1 MPDIL
6 TVTMNPAVDLA
17 TVTPVVR
24 PVHKLRCAAPLRIAG
39 GGGVNV
45 ARVLHRLGASVMA
58 LVASG
63 GATGAHLQALLA
75 ADGVALRA
83 IGVSGET
90 RENLTVT
97 DEASRQEY
105 RFVMPGPRLRQ
116 DEWQACLDAVS
127 VMSPAPGCVIASG
140 SLPPGVPQDFYARL
154 ARWARSCG
162 SRLVLDASGPSLAAA
177 LEEGVFLVK
186 PSLRELRELTGRSLG
201 LPSERIAAAREL
213 VAQGRAAQVA
223 LSLGEQGA
231 LLVTQEGVWTAKALP
246 VMVAGTVGAGD
257 SLLAAMVWALEA
269 GMPPG
274 EVLAAG
280 VAAGSVATERGGSHL
295 VGRDAVLALMP
306 QVAVARA

>member
-1 MPDIL
+1 MSEIL

-17 TVTPVVR
+17 TVTPAVR
-24 PVHKLRCAAPLRIAG
+24 PSHKLRCAEPRRVAG

-45 ARVLHRLGASVMA
+45 ARVLHRLGAPVMA
-58 LVASG
+58 LVTSG
-63 GATGAHLQALLA
+63 GATGAQLQALLA

-97 DEASRQEY
+97 DESSRQEY

-116 DEWQACLDAVS
+116 GEWQACLEAVS
-127 VMSPAPGCVIASG
+127 ALSPAPGWVIASG
-140 SLPPGVPQDFYARL
+140 SLPPGVPEDFYARL

-177 LEEGVFLVK
+177 LDEGVFLVK
-186 PSLRELRELTGRSLG
+186 PSLRELRELTGRSLE
-201 LPSERIAAAREL
+201 LPSEWNAAAREL
-213 VAQGRAAQVA
+213 VAQGRAALVA

-231 LLVTQEGVWTAKALP
+231 LLATGEGVWSATALP
-246 VMVAGTVGAGD
+246 VKVAGPVGAGD
-257 SLLAAMVWALEA
+257 SVLAAVVWALEA

-280 VAAGSVATERGGSHL
+280 VAAGSAAAEGGGADQ
-295 VGRDAVLALMP
+295 VGRDAMLALMP
-306 QVAVARA
+306 QVAVVRA